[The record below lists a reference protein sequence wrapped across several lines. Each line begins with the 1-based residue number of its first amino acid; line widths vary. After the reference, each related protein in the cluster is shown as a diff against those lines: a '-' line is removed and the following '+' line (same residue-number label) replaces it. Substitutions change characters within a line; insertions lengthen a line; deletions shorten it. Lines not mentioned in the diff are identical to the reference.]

1 MNTLIKTFT
10 AIAVAGAL
18 GVSTPSMAN
27 DWKDK
32 SRDAWIDGKA
42 ETILLMNTNL
52 NSFDINTDVKNGVVI
67 LTGKVESDIER
78 ELAQELV
85 ENLDGVRDV
94 DNELTVLNKDDSFG
108 TAMLDAKVATVIETR
123 YLLDSEVSAMDID
136 IEAENGVVKLSGM
149 VSNDAEHDLAIAIAE
164 NTDDVKRVIDELEIA
179 EH

>member
-27 DWKDK
+27 DWEDK

-52 NSFDINTDVKNGVVI
+52 NSFDINTDVKDGVVI

-149 VSNDAEHDLAIAIAE
+149 VSTDAEHDLAIAIAE